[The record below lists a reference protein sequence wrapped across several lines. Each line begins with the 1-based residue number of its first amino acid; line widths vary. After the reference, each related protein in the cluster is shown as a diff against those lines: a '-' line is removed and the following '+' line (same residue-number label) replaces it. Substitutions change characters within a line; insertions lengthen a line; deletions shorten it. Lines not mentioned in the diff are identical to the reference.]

1 MAGEKTYL
9 KPIKSKSVV
18 QQVIDRV
25 TEAIIDR
32 RIHPGDKIPTEQE
45 LAESFG
51 VSRNSVREAIK
62 ILVSYGVLEIR
73 RPEGTFVCQGFSEAM
88 IDPLLYGIIL
98 SDTESMESLKELR
111 EWIDIGIIY
120 KAARK
125 ADEDDLRRLK
135 QALDDIQKAVDN
147 KNSRDMCDADDRFHQ
162 CMADMTHNVLF
173 DKIAYVTRL
182 LTKKIRY
189 QTVYNMAEMGKL
201 QEMYEV
207 HISMY
212 QFIKDKK
219 QATVDEIVRQGYF
232 YEYGVLDEKGR

>member
-162 CMADMTHNVLF
+162 
-173 DKIAYVTRL
+173 
-182 LTKKIRY
+182 
-189 QTVYNMAEMGKL
+189 
-201 QEMYEV
+201 
-207 HISMY
+207 
-212 QFIKDKK
+212 
-219 QATVDEIVRQGYF
+219 
-232 YEYGVLDEKGR
+232 

>member
-1 MAGEKTYL
+1 MAAEKTYL

-18 QQVIDRV
+18 QQVIDRI
-25 TEAIIDR
+25 TEAIVNH

-73 RPEGTFVCQGFSEAM
+73 RPEGTFVCQGFSESM
-88 IDPLLYGIIL
+88 IDPLLFGIIL

-111 EWIDIGIIY
+111 EWIDVGIIY
-120 KAARK
+120 KAAKK
-125 ADEDDLRRLK
+125 ADDEDLRKLK
-135 QALDDIQKAVDN
+135 GALDAIREAAVN
-147 KNSRDMCDADDRFHQ
+147 KNFKAMCDADDEFHQ
-162 CMADMTHNVLF
+162 CMADMTHNILF
-173 DKIAYVTRL
+173 IKISEVTRL

-189 QTVYNMAEMGKL
+189 QTVYNMGKMGKIK
-201 QEMYEV
+201 EMYDV
-207 HISMY
+207 HLSMY

-219 QATVDEIVRQGYF
+219 QTAVDEVVRQGYF
-232 YEYGVLDEKGR
+232 YEYGVLDEEGN

>member
-1 MAGEKTYL
+1 MAAEKTYL

-25 TEAIIDR
+25 TEAIVNH

-73 RPEGTFVCQGFSEAM
+73 RPEGTFVCQGFSESM

-111 EWIDIGIIY
+111 EWIDVGIIY
-120 KAARK
+120 KAAQK
-125 ADEDDLRRLK
+125 ADDEDLRKLK
-135 QALDDIQKAVDN
+135 GALDAIREAAVN
-147 KNSRDMCDADDRFHQ
+147 KNFKAMCDADDEFHQ
-162 CMADMTHNVLF
+162 CMAEMTHNVLF
-173 DKIAYVTRL
+173 IKISEVTRL

-189 QTVYNMAEMGKL
+189 QPA
-201 QEMYEV
+201 
-207 HISMY
+207 
-212 QFIKDKK
+212 
-219 QATVDEIVRQGYF
+219 
-232 YEYGVLDEKGR
+232 

>member
-120 KAARK
+120 KAAQK

-135 QALDDIQKAVDN
+135 QALDDVQKAVDSKNPISAPTTAQVIGSIPLCVPTATTVKNVATITVTLDARPSRPSVKLTPFTVPITATN
-147 KNSRDMCDADDRFHQ
+147 KSG
-162 CMADMTHNVLF
+162 T
-173 DKIAYVTRL
+173 
-182 LTKKIRY
+182 
-189 QTVYNMAEMGKL
+189 
-201 QEMYEV
+201 
-207 HISMY
+207 
-212 QFIKDKK
+212 
-219 QATVDEIVRQGYF
+219 ATQPIFQ
-232 YEYGVLDEKGR
+232 